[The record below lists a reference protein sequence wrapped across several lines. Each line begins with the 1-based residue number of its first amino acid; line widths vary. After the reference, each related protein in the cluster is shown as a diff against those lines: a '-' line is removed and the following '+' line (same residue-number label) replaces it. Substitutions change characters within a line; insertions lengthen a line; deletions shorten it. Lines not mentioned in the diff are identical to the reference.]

1 MTCPWDKHILM
12 RKNTETVENCL
23 QRTVEL
29 LLLRRMCFLSKKPW
43 KAKMLNA
50 SRELSQSREDH
61 EMPDYFWVSSFK
73 QKFLDIGQPHLTWC
87 LSDGEVDEKIFVLL
101 CKRGTQCRGI
111 RRGHYIS
118 QVYPSKHTSLHL
130 PPPHKK

>member
-29 LLLRRMCFLSKKPW
+29 LLLRRMCFLSKKPR

-50 SRELSQSREDH
+50 SRELSESREDH
-61 EMPDYFWVSSFK
+61 
-73 QKFLDIGQPHLTWC
+73 
-87 LSDGEVDEKIFVLL
+87 
-101 CKRGTQCRGI
+101 
-111 RRGHYIS
+111 
-118 QVYPSKHTSLHL
+118 
-130 PPPHKK
+130 